1 MGEPQKKSKLTTPP
15 TNLREAVD
23 FIAAVGGGFG
33 TTNLPDN
40 NYTKVAVALNSLPGF
55 ETVTKETLKISIYD
69 SIIKELAQGLGFK
82 FLGYEGQNDNTF
94 SGTGIIGASKGYI
107 STYAGI
113 DWPSNGDQQTCALI
127 FLGCAVVAYY
137 CLSYFYWR
145 CSESHGKGDWA
156 QQTVGGGGTYLN
168 SFLLAM
174 GYKESL
180 NNSAVGS
187 DVMDKVANELNELST
202 AAPSSG
208 DYSTFLDGLERQIS
222 SRKPINCPL
231 ASCFKIAKTYFN
243 SQSNGRQINDAI
255 DKLKKQFEE
264 FSQKFET
271 PRGDALKPNYY
282 EDVKKTIADLLQKAS
297 SFKFEETEKFAQGV
311 HRAAGQAGKES
322 EKTAPTTSSPAGPAV
337 GGFVGVGALGA
348 GVAYGL
354 NLAVLPLDIPLSA
367 PVGLSY
373 DCPSNLKEAID
384 WILRVTGRDGQ
395 DQSNQGTQAIQ
406 TLSNQVKKLL
416 NQVKDFVPGIKVEEF
431 EKVKNALNNG
441 DLITKLAE
449 GLAKFIGYQTGNN
462 NGVIGVGGIAVSN
475 DPLERLRDGVLMFI
489 APFLGVL
496 RYHHPELT
504 KDPKLTAPFNKA
516 VEACKNGVGCGREG
530 FEKALA
536 EVQKELGQVKN
547 TPIQQ
552 VVNAVKN
559 VSAMKR
565 NQNFLSTFATK
576 VKEYF
581 NNVLQKVAEDQ
592 NVKTNASQAKQK
604 IETLNTQLGDL
615 VDNVGSQNDAHPIN
629 VGDSSSNGQQSTGLK
644 EHIEKVNGSN
654 GALKGLYTAFPNF
667 NTDKAAYALSAAAY
681 NGVNL
686 FVTVLQTDYT
696 SHYKDATWDQVN
708 SGNDS
713 QTCAKIFL
721 ACLPLIF
728 NGLSYIYWECSGQ
741 GGWKEMQLNGGDKKG
756 ADLKHFMDL
765 MAFSAHWLN
774 AFNEFSTAANGSSP
788 TYAQFLKNLKD
799 KATDYVAAPT
809 TNPLSA
815 LFYCSK
821 VYLQCQ
827 HIKNAQLANGA
838 PKTIREM
845 LYFLAA
851 MPYSTSYEG
860 LEKHIGDVLKEELDV
875 ADSGSSQS
883 GNKLSADQL
892 KEYLTASSAFSS
904 SVLGLIQGPGASE
917 KSEEPWLHELFC
929 NSAFHFKYPSSSST
943 LFSKVSNYAY
953 ALQFQLHFLY
963 QQCSNT
969 YTLGCGW
976 QNSRRVNTTAPR
988 PPNVVPVAV
997 SPPPLQAFLTDNL
1010 KGFSRGHPS
1019 DPSSHLAECS
1029 GPICHV
1035 PMGFTAND
1043 LRDSSTVG
1051 AYIHHVLKPLCG
1063 SFNSPLLQLCGTL
1076 TCLSKR
1082 APRSLG
1088 DLFGFYWQVTGQLFK
1103 NKSPTLGELIEK
1115 FDKAFDLGNNLKQ
1128 TFSNDSYVALNL
1140 LWNRIS
1146 KLKFQKPQS
1155 QNATV
1160 LSRSLESMAP
1170 AIPLLYQLFM
1180 ARDAVSLPV
1189 MLFDLKQQCHKVEV
1203 QNVGKVS
1210 VKHSVNSSS
1219 HHNCFSTPADLFSL
1233 QTSRCNNGQNCGPY
1247 LSPLNHTTGTAFAP
1261 IHASSYLS
1269 WVIYLAEDL
1278 HSRFQEMHDDL
1289 KNITCIPSSGSHGP
1303 SGSCSCPSVVECAE
1317 VLLILHANGFTFAS
1331 AGLLKNGGGQPS
1343 GKKSCQN
1350 FHDQLSA
1357 VLANDENTPLFK
1369 LLTTI
1374 DDFLYA
1380 IRWEFFSKLSGF
1392 WTIYT
1397 CLILYTFFFLLDTL
1411 HFRSHLKLTA
1421 SHRFTY
1427 SQQAE
1432 HWN

>member
-1 MGEPQKKSKLTTPP
+1 MAPSGGKPLTDPPKDVKEAIDWLALVGGGYGGSGCGSGKHKELAAALRMLPGFAPIYNPIFPNDWLSEIIYVFALALDSAFLEYNGRNSDTSSGGTYTSAYSVAGWTDDKASEYAKIFLFLAVLIYYFITFLYCMCKPSDSPNAGFTELSEACGSGNSASSYETFLSTLEANGPSKRPEYPLTTCKRFSYEYLQSRYSGTDITNVIDDIKKELVRLSETLTLYSTSSTSYFSKLT
-15 TNLREAVD
+15 E
-23 FIAAVGGGFG
+23 
-33 TTNLPDN
+33 
-40 NYTKVAVALNSLPGF
+40 
-55 ETVTKETLKISIYD
+55 
-69 SIIKELAQGLGFK
+69 
-82 FLGYEGQNDNTF
+82 
-94 SGTGIIGASKGYI
+94 YI
-107 STYAGI
+107 SSLLGKI
-113 DWPSNGDQQTCALI
+113 QSFDPNSVPSP
-127 FLGCAVVAYY
+127 VA
-137 CLSYFYWR
+137 
-145 CSESHGKGDWA
+145 
-156 QQTVGGGGTYLN
+156 
-168 SFLLAM
+168 
-174 GYKESL
+174 
-180 NNSAVGS
+180 
-187 DVMDKVANELNELST
+187 
-202 AAPSSG
+202 
-208 DYSTFLDGLERQIS
+208 
-222 SRKPINCPL
+222 PL
-231 ASCFKIAKTYFN
+231 A
-243 SQSNGRQINDAI
+243 
-255 DKLKKQFEE
+255 
-264 FSQKFET
+264 
-271 PRGDALKPNYY
+271 
-282 EDVKKTIADLLQKAS
+282 
-297 SFKFEETEKFAQGV
+297 
-311 HRAAGQAGKES
+311 
-322 EKTAPTTSSPAGPAV
+322 
-337 GGFVGVGALGA
+337 GGLVGVGALGTGA
-348 GVAYGL
+348 AYGL
-354 NLAVLPLDIPLSA
+354 NLFGFQGIVKALFGFKVTGKDGGGGTGDGTAALSSKVQNLLEEVEDSGIKLDVDIDKVITALGNGNLITNMAKGLKQFIGYDATSKGTPKITGGGILPANVAKHQVCNAVLNFVIRFLEGLCEIEKLIGESSRQTA
-367 PVGLSY
+367 LTVIGKLRKCVGTGKVPKGFKELVNKIGEKVRERF
-373 DCPSNLKEAID
+373 DKKIKQSNQTGKLNSVFTQLKEIKVDETGSPISHETTAVQD
-384 WILRVTGRDGQ
+384 FLNKVEGILKTDNSGNFATYCDKLKSLFENSEITSKAKKNDAALTYSALESNINAVTGRVTTD
-395 DQSNQGTQAIQ
+395 
-406 TLSNQVKKLL
+406 L
-416 NQVKDFVPGIKVEEF
+416 NSDIYNLKTKSQFKDYANVAVFTAVRDAAHAF
-431 EKVKNALNNG
+431 
-441 DLITKLAE
+441 LAE
-449 GLAKFIGYQTGNN
+449 IKEPIKYT
-462 NGVIGVGGIAVSN
+462 SYY
-475 DPLERLRDGVLMFI
+475 D
-489 APFLGVL
+489 
-496 RYHHPELT
+496 
-504 KDPKLTAPFNKA
+504 KA
-516 VEACKNGVGCGREG
+516 QWN
-530 FEKALA
+530 
-536 EVQKELGQVKN
+536 
-547 TPIQQ
+547 
-552 VVNAVKN
+552 N
-559 VSAMKR
+559 VSGDDDR
-565 NQNFLSTFATK
+565 
-576 VKEYF
+576 
-581 NNVLQKVAEDQ
+581 
-592 NVKTNASQAKQK
+592 AK
-604 IETLNTQLGDL
+604 
-615 VDNVGSQNDAHPIN
+615 
-629 VGDSSSNGQQSTGLK
+629 
-644 EHIEKVNGSN
+644 
-654 GALKGLYTAFPNF
+654 
-667 NTDKAAYALSAAAY
+667 
-681 NGVNL
+681 
-686 FVTVLQTDYT
+686 
-696 SHYKDATWDQVN
+696 
-708 SGNDS
+708 
-713 QTCAKIFL
+713 CAKIFL
-721 ACLPLIF
+721 GCLPLYYQA
-728 NGLSYIYWECSGQ
+728 LTYIYWGCHD
-741 GGWKEMQLNGGDKKG
+741 NGGRWRN
-756 ADLKHFMDL
+756 LTL
-765 MAFSAHWLN
+765 
-774 AFNEFSTAANGSSP
+774 ANGSMRSYFDSQGLLPLYVDKSKRGAHIADSALGGFSEFTQGMAGASSP
-788 TYAQFLKNLKD
+788 FPYVSFTKELQANVRENANNL
-799 KATDYVAAPT
+799 PT
-809 TNPLSA
+809 ECPLSA
-815 LFYCSK
+815 LYHGTSCYFRYQQIATTK
-821 VYLQCQ
+821 HAV
-827 HIKNAQLANGA
+827 NT

-1128 TFSNDSYVALNL
+1128 TFSNDSYVALTL
-1140 LWNRIS
+1140 LWNRI
-1146 KLKFQKPQS
+1146 KCHRPLPIPRV
-1155 QNATV
+1155 NGPCNPVA
-1160 LSRSLESMAP
+1160 LP
-1170 AIPLLYQLFM
+1170 AFM

-1278 HSRFQEMHDDL
+1278 HSRFQEMHDDS

-1369 LLTTI
+1369 LLTVI

-1380 IRWEFFSKLSGF
+1380 IRCEFFSNSQSSGP
-1392 WTIYT
+1392 
-1397 CLILYTFFFLLDTL
+1397 
-1411 HFRSHLKLTA
+1411 S
-1421 SHRFTY
+1421 TY
-1427 SQQAE
+1427 A
-1432 HWN
+1432 